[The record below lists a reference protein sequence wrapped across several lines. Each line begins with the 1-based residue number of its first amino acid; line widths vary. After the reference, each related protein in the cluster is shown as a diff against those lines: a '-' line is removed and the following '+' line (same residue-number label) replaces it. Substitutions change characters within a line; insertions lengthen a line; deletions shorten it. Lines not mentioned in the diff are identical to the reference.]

1 MPRFS
6 ILLFLLLGAIPLHA
20 QTSLENAAHARSL
33 LGPAVWS
40 KIIRI
45 ENDSRLG
52 RYPRVVHALVFEL
65 CGVLWFYTDSDGTQ
79 SFSLHRDR
87 VEEEKADFGPLL
99 RDIDRGFLRWSEVTS
114 PSPAPSRG
122 GARLRNG
129 CFIESVSLWRGRLPT
144 GMPATRPRLVSYY
157 LDTPAGRLG
166 HTVLAYETDGQV
178 EVIDPVC
185 PDERRIVRSDVGAS
199 PLNLARLIAGSRVVS
214 VRTLSLDGAVETPVV
229 MADRGGPRGR
239 AAGESPARS

>member
-6 ILLFLLLGAIPLHA
+6 ILLFLLLGAMPLHA

-87 VEEEKADFGPLL
+87 IEEEKADFAPLL
-99 RDIDRGFLRWSEVTS
+99 RDIDHGFRCWSEVTS
-114 PSPAPSRG
+114 PLSESARG
-122 GARLRNG
+122 GAWLRNG
-129 CFIESVSLWRGRLPT
+129 CFIESVSLWRRRLAA
-144 GMPATRPRLVSYY
+144 GMPAASPRLVSYY
-157 LDTPAGRLG
+157 MDTPGGRLG
-166 HTVLAYETDGQV
+166 HTVLAYEMAGQI
-178 EVIDPVC
+178 EVVDPLC
-185 PDERRIVRSDVGAS
+185 PDERRIVPGDAGAS
-199 PLNLARLIAGSRVVS
+199 PLNLARLIAGMRVVS
-214 VRTLSLDGAVETPVV
+214 VRTLSLDGAVGTPVV
-229 MADRGGPRGR
+229 MADRGGPRGP
-239 AAGESPARS
+239 AGMGPPARS